1 MEEPILV
8 ICVDRDNDI
17 GEKLGVNGPII
28 GRKECLEVAKNLALE
43 DPGETDANSLFGAI
57 KEYDKLKEQGEK
69 VYLAAFTGDK
79 IVGTES
85 DAKIVRQ
92 LEGVIKKYSIKKA
105 VFVSDGA
112 EDECLIPIIQSKLQ
126 ILSVVKIVVRQ
137 SSQLESGYYVA
148 LNFFKDIVN
157 DPQASKI
164 VLGLPAITLVLY
176 SLFGDLGWRVTLGVI
191 GGYLM
196 IKAFHMER
204 FVISF
209 VNELTATFSKD
220 KVSFFCYILSLA
232 FITIGL
238 VQGYNNYNLYL
249 NSNILVSGL
258 SFVQGSLS
266 YFFIAMLTLLTG
278 KLLYIYGK
286 SSEAIKYITYYAL
299 TFSIYV
305 VLENSVQYIMFPEY
319 NPLYLVISI
328 VLGFL
333 IIFIAMITERIAQME

>member
-1 MEEPILV
+1 MEESVLV

-28 GRKECLEVAKNLALE
+28 GRKECMEVAKNLAIE
-43 DPGETDANSLFGAI
+43 DPGESDANSLFGAI
-57 KEYDKLKEQGEK
+57 KEYDGLKKRGEE

-79 IVGTES
+79 EVGIKS
-85 DAKIVRQ
+85 DIKIVRQ
-92 LEGVIKKYSIKKA
+92 LEKVIKKYDIKKA

-148 LNFFKDIVN
+148 LNFFKDIIS

-164 VLGLPAITLVLY
+164 VLGLPAIALVLY

-196 IKAFHMER
+196 IRAFHMER
-204 FVISF
+204 FVVSF
-209 VNELTATFSKD
+209 FNELSATFSKD
-220 KVSFFCYILSLA
+220 KVSFFCYIISLA
-232 FITIGL
+232 FIVMGI

-249 NSNILVSGL
+249 NSNIMVSAL

-266 YFFIAMLTLLTG
+266 HFFVAMLTLLTG
-278 KLLYIYGK
+278 KLLYVYGK
-286 SSEAIKYITYYAL
+286 SSGAIKYITYYAL

-305 VLENSVQYIMFPEY
+305 VLENSVQYIMIPEY

-333 IIFIAMITERIAQME
+333 IIFIAMITEKIAQME

>member
-17 GEKLGVNGPII
+17 GEKLGVDGPII
-28 GRKECLEVAKNLALE
+28 GKKENLEVAKNLALK
-43 DPGETDANSLFGAI
+43 DPGESDANSLFGAI
-57 KEYDKLKEQGEK
+57 KEYDKLKKQGEK
-69 VYLAAFTGDK
+69 VYLAAFTGDRN
-79 IVGTES
+79 IGTES
-85 DAKIVRQ
+85 DVKIVSQ
-92 LEGVIKKYSIKKA
+92 LEEVIKKYNIKKA

-148 LNFFKDIVN
+148 LNFFKDIIS
-157 DPQASKI
+157 DPQTSKI
-164 VLGLPAITLVLY
+164 ALGLPAIALVLY
-176 SLFGDLGWRVTLGVI
+176 SLFGALGWRVTLGVI
-191 GGYLM
+191 GCYLM
-196 IKAFHMER
+196 VKAFHMEK

-209 VNELTATFSKD
+209 VGELSSTFSKD

-232 FITIGL
+232 FITIGI

-249 NSNILVSGL
+249 NSNVMISSL

-266 YFFIAMLTLLTG
+266 YFFVAVLTLLTG

-286 SSEAIKYITYYAL
+286 SQKAVKYITYYAL

-305 VLENSVQYIMFPEY
+305 VLENSVQYIILPEY
-319 NPLYLVISI
+319 NILYLIISI

-333 IIFIAMITERIAQME
+333 IIFIAMITERIAQIE

>member
-1 MEEPILV
+1 T
-8 ICVDRDNDI
+8 
-17 GEKLGVNGPII
+17 
-28 GRKECLEVAKNLALE
+28 GRKENLDVAKNLAIK
-43 DPGETDANSLFGAI
+43 DPGESDANSLFGAI
-57 KEYDKLKEQGEK
+57 KEYDSLKKQGEK
-69 VYLAAFTGDK
+69 VHLATFTGDRE
-79 IVGTES
+79 VGIKS
-85 DAKIVRQ
+85 DIKIVRQ
-92 LEGVIKKYSIKKA
+92 LEGIIKEYGIKKA

-148 LNFFKDIVN
+148 LNFFKDIVS
-157 DPQASKI
+157 DPQTSKI
-164 VLGLPAITLVLY
+164 VLGLPAIALVLY

-209 VNELTATFSKD
+209 VNELSATFSKD

-232 FITIGL
+232 FVTIGI
-238 VQGYNNYNLYL
+238 VQGYNDYNLYL
-249 NSNILVSGL
+249 NSNILVSAL

-266 YFFIAMLTLLTG
+266 YFFVAVLTFLTG
-278 KLLYIYGK
+278 KLLYIYDK
-286 SSEAIKYITYYAL
+286 SSGAIKYVTYYAL

-305 VLENSVQYIMFPEY
+305 VLENSIQYIMLPEY